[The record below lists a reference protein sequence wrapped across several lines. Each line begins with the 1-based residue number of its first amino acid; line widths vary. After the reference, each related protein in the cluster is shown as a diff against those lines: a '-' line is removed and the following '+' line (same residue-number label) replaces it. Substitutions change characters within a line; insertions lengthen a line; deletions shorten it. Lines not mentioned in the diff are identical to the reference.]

1 MDCIGTLQLVYLMEP
16 FSYLE
21 GLRAYFEQFGQVTE
35 CVIMKDPTG
44 RSRCFGFVSFSD
56 PEVLDSLLQ
65 KTHILDKKQVNLYAY
80 YCHQSFRSIP
90 NGLFPKTSSIHLL
103 NPLSVLRSAKRTKFS
118 LVGYIWTQMKQN

>member
-1 MDCIGTLQLVYLMEP
+1 MES
-16 FSYLE
+16 FLYLE

-65 KTHILDKKQVNLYAY
+65 KTHILDKKQVNFM
-80 YCHQSFRSIP
+80 HGIVINHVDRSQT
-90 NGLFPKTSSIHLL
+90 GYSQRRTASTSSIRC
-103 NPLSVLRSAKRTKFS
+103 PSFGTRREQSFCWWDSSGRR
-118 LVGYIWTQMKQN
+118 